1 MKVQKAVVKQ
11 VLAHFVEQMPYKPDW
26 AGIVTHDGRLIEQW
40 GADVKVHRV
49 VDFATAI
56 EGLADQVSLSVS
68 NGNFRYG
75 ILGGGNGLFIMLALG
90 ELYWLELSFKRLN
103 SIDRALR
110 ALRENVGPVL
120 NVLYSD
126 DD

>member
-1 MKVQKAVVKQ
+1 V
-11 VLAHFVEQMPYKPDW
+11 
-26 AGIVTHDGRLIEQW
+26 G
-40 GADVKVHRV
+40 
-49 VDFATAI
+49 
-56 EGLADQVSLSVS
+56 

-110 ALRENVGPVL
+110 ALRENIGPLL
-120 NVLYSD
+120 NVLYGD
-126 DD
+126 